1 MRADGNTMPLFP
13 DEFPFKKPATP
24 PSDFAPPAE
33 PIEEPVPAPIE
44 VVIVEPPPVQ
54 QVIVEPPAPVLQG
67 VPVVAQK
74 DEETIIPPPAA
85 APIQIPSER
94 RRSPR
99 QALLA
104 RALIKMEI
112 GTAPGWKIDLL
123 NVSMLG
129 IRFRSPHS
137 LTPGDKAFVKLEVGP
152 LRWNT
157 KLRVIHCSTLET
169 GEYAIG
175 CEFVGTDLAR
185 TSARAAA

>member
-1 MRADGNTMPLFP
+1 MPLFP

-24 PSDFAPPAE
+24 ASDFAPPPA
-33 PIEEPVPAPIE
+33 PVEEPAPAAIE
-44 VVIVEPPPVQ
+44 AAIVEAAGVEPAPVQ
-54 QVIVEPPAPVLQG
+54 QVVVEPPAPVLQG
-67 VPVVAQK
+67 VPVVAQQ
-74 DEETIIPPPAA
+74 DEETILPPPAA

-152 LRWNT
+152 LKWNT
-157 KLRVIHCSTLET
+157 KLRVIHCNAMES
-169 GEYAIG
+169 GEYSIG

>member
-1 MRADGNTMPLFP
+1 MPLFP

-24 PSDFAPPAE
+24 PSDFTPLQAPV
-33 PIEEPVPAPIE
+33 EEPVAAAIE
-44 VVIVEPPPVQ
+44 ATIVEHAVVEPHPVQ

-67 VPVVAQK
+67 VPVVSQL

-112 GTAPGWKIDLL
+112 GTAP
-123 NVSMLG
+123 
-129 IRFRSPHS
+129 
-137 LTPGDKAFVKLEVGP
+137 
-152 LRWNT
+152 
-157 KLRVIHCSTLET
+157 
-169 GEYAIG
+169 
-175 CEFVGTDLAR
+175 
-185 TSARAAA
+185 